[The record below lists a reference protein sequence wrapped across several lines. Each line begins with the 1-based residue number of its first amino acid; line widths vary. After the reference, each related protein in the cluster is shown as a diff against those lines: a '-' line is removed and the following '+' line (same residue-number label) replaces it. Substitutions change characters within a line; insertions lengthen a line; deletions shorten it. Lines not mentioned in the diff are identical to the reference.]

1 MSREIARSDGGCVI
15 ASRFLTFYWSLHIE
29 FVFLPCK
36 IIEKNTWVIAW
47 YLSGFNISLET
58 RRGGGADISADN
70 VQNLAEKQSL
80 GGKCEVFVDNL
91 SAKDIIS

>member
-1 MSREIARSDGGCVI
+1 MRNCEQVFNILLESTHRIC
-15 ASRFLTFYWSLHIE
+15 
-29 FVFLPCK
+29 FLPYK

-47 YLSGFNISLET
+47 QLSGFNISLET
-58 RRGGGADISADN
+58 RGGGGGADISADN

>member
-1 MSREIARSDGGCVI
+1 MRNCEQV
-15 ASRFLTFYWSLHIE
+15 L
-29 FVFLPCK
+29 
-36 IIEKNTWVIAW
+36 
-47 YLSGFNISLET
+47 NILLEST
-58 RRGGGADISADN
+58 HRICWGGGEGWADISADN